1 MIVVPGSG
9 SVPCDL
15 MCIAEGPGATEAAL
29 GRPLCGP
36 SGAALSW
43 YLNRSGLSIN
53 QFYLD
58 NVCREYREGNPDPTP
73 EQLAHWTPILRATIA
88 QVRPRVI
95 LTLGRYAA
103 RWFLGQ
109 YADMDSCHGIPH
121 EGGEFVD
128 DPIERAEYRDRACGA
143 VIVPAFHP
151 AYGLRQL
158 DARTLIDQ
166 DISRAAEVI
175 RLVRGGRRDLVPF
188 RRDPYVGREIY
199 EDCTGPDLRDIINRY
214 RRMGITHCGYDTE
227 GTPEQPF
234 SLQWSPEPG
243 TGYMVRVGAPGFEV
257 GITAM
262 QELVDSGVTIA
273 VHDAGTP
280 RGTGYDTQTSR
291 TMGLMLGHG
300 RLSNT
305 MYSAFALRTEPKG
318 LKPLLWRWCGMRQH
332 DYWGMVEAIGRE
344 KAIGYLKKAAS
355 RGDED
360 AIKRLLLMQ
369 LLNSRSEAG
378 SLSNYPLTLAW
389 VISQLRGWP
398 RVPSRV
404 ERQNDGTI
412 TVKNFGKLESRAKSI
427 LTDIA
432 SGKLD
437 KDEKPTDPHARWRQ
451 LEPELRKIAE
461 DELGVMPIGT
471 MWDVPL
477 TDAVYYGCRDADGT
491 GRLDT
496 VLNDECRRLGVD
508 GVCWTGNEILPILEE
523 MQHEGM
529 PASRRA
535 FVDLAAQ
542 MQREM
547 DQIQSHIRHTYWE
560 GKPFNPAPNTK
571 DVAEMVMRLGIT
583 GLKKTPTGKSSTSMK
598 SLEYLGSKYPAIKDV
613 GEWRRRYKVL
623 STYCLPL
630 IEIADEQLGM
640 RVETRELGEQSGQNL
655 IWIESDAK
663 VVRDADTGDIF
674 YASGNI
680 KPVTVETRRL
690 AMEDPSLLNQPVR
703 TEIGRKVRACY
714 MTTHNDDPDNPET
727 EVFVAMDYSAQEV
740 RITAHV
746 TRSPLLCAIVSDHR
760 RKIHMETASRVF
772 GKPIE
777 DIDEIGEKIPAKTA
791 FFGMLY
797 GMQGPGLL
805 DLFRSFGL
813 ENWPLEECERLIGEI
828 FKIYPELKVTIDRV
842 AEETRRTGMVRD
854 LYGHIRYLPGIWSA
868 RRGEQAEAARQAFSH
883 IIQATAQGQM
893 QNAMASMRRPV
904 REMQLAELHVK
915 WCLQVHDEVILR
927 TRRWLVG
934 AVLSMMERAMVSGY
948 GGPRGL
954 RLSVP
959 VTVDGHY
966 STQWAKL
973 K

>member
-1 MIVVPGSG
+1 VSSDLIPEAVGVIVVPGSG
-9 SVPCDL
+9 PTPCDL
-15 MCIAEGPGATEAAL
+15 MCIAEGPGETEARL
-29 GRPLCGP
+29 GRPLCDP
-36 SGAALSW
+36 SGQALSW
-43 YLNRSGLSIN
+43 YLNRAGLSIS

-58 NVCREYREGNPDPTP
+58 NVCREYTLGNPDPTP
-73 EQLAHWTPILRATIA
+73 EQLAYWTPVLRATID

-95 LTLGRYAA
+95 LALGRFAT
-103 RWFLGQ
+103 RWFLGPTV
-109 YADMDSCHGIPH
+109 DMDSCHGIPH

-128 DPIERAEYRDRACGA
+128 DPVERADYASRAGGA
-143 VIVPAFHP
+143 VVLPGFHP
-151 AYGLRQL
+151 ALGMYQL

-166 DISRAAEVI
+166 DITRAAEVI
-175 RLVRGGRRDLVPF
+175 RLVQGNRRDLVPF
-188 RRDPYVGREIY
+188 RRDPYAGREVY
-199 EDCTGPDLRDIINRY
+199 RDCTGPDLRDVINRY
-214 RRMGITHCGYDTE
+214 RRMGIVHCGYDTE

-243 TGYMVRVGAPGFEV
+243 TGYMLRVGAPGFEV
-257 GITAM
+257 GIAAM
-262 QELVDSGVTIA
+262 QEFIDSGVTIA

-344 KAIGYLKKAAS
+344 KQIRYLERVAARGY
-355 RGDED
+355 DD

-369 LLNSRSEAG
+369 LQ
-378 SLSNYPLTLAW
+378 YPEITTLHPALART
-389 VISQLRGWP
+389 IEQFRGWP
-398 RVPSRV
+398 RIPTRLIK
-404 ERQNDGTI
+404 ENDGTI
-412 TVKNFGKLESRAKSI
+412 KPKKFAKLEARAKAI
-427 LTDIA
+427 LTDIT

-437 KDEKPTDPHARWRQ
+437 KDEKPTDPFKRWGQ
-451 LEPELRKIAE
+451 VEIELRELAVR
-461 DELGVMPIGT
+461 ELGEMPLGT

-477 TDAVYYGCRDADGT
+477 EDAITYSCRDADGT
-491 GRLDT
+491 SRLDHA
-496 VLNDECRRLGVD
+496 LSAQCRLMGVD
-508 GVCWTGNEILPILEE
+508 GCCWTGNEVLPILEE

-542 MQREM
+542 MQVEM
-547 DQIQSHIRHTYWE
+547 DQIQSHIRHTHWG

-571 DVAEMVMRLGIT
+571 DVAEMVVRLGIT

-598 SLEYLGSKYPAIKDV
+598 SLEYLGGKYPAIKDV

-623 STYCLPL
+623 GTYCRPL
-630 IEIADEQLGM
+630 IEIADEQLGA
-640 RVETRELGEQSGQNL
+640 RIETRALDGQSEMHLVGIVPN
-655 IWIESDAK
+655 
-663 VVRDADTGDIF
+663 ADEGDIF

-714 MTTHNDDPDNPET
+714 MTTHDDDPDDPET
-727 EVFVAMDYSAQEV
+727 EVFVGMDYSAQEV

-746 TRSPLLCAIVSDHR
+746 TGDRLLREIVTDPS

-772 GKPIE
+772 GKPIA
-777 DIDEIGEKIPAKTA
+777 DIDEISEKIPAKTA

-828 FKIYPELKVTIDRV
+828 FKIYPALKVTIDRV
-842 AEETRRTGMVRD
+842 AQETRRTGMVRD
-854 LYGHIRYLPGIWSA
+854 LYGWIRYLPGIWSG
-868 RRGEQAEAARQAFSH
+868 RRGEAAEAARQAFSH
-883 IIQATAQGQM
+883 IIQATAQGQI
-893 QNAMASMRRPV
+893 QNAMATMRKPV
-904 REMQLAELHVK
+904 REMQMSGLHLK
-915 WCLQVHDEVILR
+915 WCLQVHDECIVR
-927 TRRWLVG
+927 TKRWLAG
-934 AVLSMMERAMVSGY
+934 AVMAMMEHAMVGGY

-954 RLSVP
+954 KLSVP
-959 VTVDGHY
+959 VTVDGHC